1 MSLDESTSGQGTA
14 SPQIRQPSLGPIGWA
29 RWTWRNLT
37 SMRTALF
44 LLLLLSVAAVPGSI
58 FPQRTIDP
66 GRVADYLVDN
76 PSTGPWLDRFGFFSV
91 YTSPWFSAVYL
102 LLLVSLIGCIIPRSR
117 LHWHAIRS
125 RPPRAPARL
134 QRLAAH
140 TSVRYAGSPA
150 EALAAASA
158 GLRRRRYRVHAHDE
172 DSVSAETGYLR
183 ETGNLVFHLALC
195 LVIVGVAVGHLWG
208 WRGDVI
214 VPEGQTFT
222 STFRSYHTFSGGA
235 LVDPLAVPPFSM
247 RIDTFDVRFEEEV
260 GGSQFGAPRGFT
272 AYTTT
277 SEGPG
282 QATHEQVLSV
292 NEPVTL
298 GGADVFLLGNGYA
311 PVVTVRDAAGTV
323 LYRQATPF
331 LAQDNFYTS
340 VGAIKVPAAAPK
352 MLGFSGFFL
361 PTVDPSFAQGPVSE
375 FPALK
380 NPELALSVWE
390 GNLFPGGRSQSVYTL
405 NTSELTEVPKADGR
419 PLLIRLAPGQTYT
432 LPGDRGSIT
441 FDSVSRFAG
450 LSVRSDPGKGLTLF
464 AALLT
469 IAGLVTS
476 LLVRRRRVFVR
487 AALDPTA
494 VDPTG
499 ARATLVTIGA
509 LSKTADPG
517 LAAALQGLA
526 DEIAGRSSGAASGP
540 RSERT

>member
-1 MSLDESTSGQGTA
+1 MSQADEA
-14 SPQIRQPSLGPIGWA
+14 IRQPALGPLGWA

-44 LLLLLSVAAVPGSI
+44 LLLLLSIAAVPGSI

-66 GRVADYLVDN
+66 GRVADYLADN
-76 PSTGPWLDRFGFFSV
+76 PGTGPWLDRLGVFNV

-102 LLLVSLIGCIIPRSR
+102 LLLVSLIGCIVPRSR
-117 LHWHAIRS
+117 LHWHAVRS
-125 RPPRAPARL
+125 KPPRAPMRL
-134 QRLAAH
+134 ERLPAH
-140 TSVRYAGSPA
+140 TSFSYAVPPTD
-150 EALAAASA
+150 ALAAAGA
-158 GLRRRRYRVHAHDE
+158 ALRRRRYRVHAHDE
-172 DSVSAETGYLR
+172 GSVSAELGYLR

-235 LVDPLAVPPFSM
+235 LVDPLTVPPFSM
-247 RIDTFDVRFEEEV
+247 RIDRFDVRFEEQV
-260 GGSQFGAPRGFT
+260 GGAQFGAPRGFT

-277 SEGPG
+277 TEGPG
-282 QATHEQVLSV
+282 DATREQVLTV

-340 VGAIKVPAAAPK
+340 VGAIKVPAASPK

-361 PTVDPSFAQGPVSE
+361 PTVDPSFANGPVSE

-390 GNLFPGGRSQSVYTL
+390 GNLFPGGRSQSVYSL
-405 NTSELTEVPKADGR
+405 NTSELTAVPKADGS
-419 PLLIRLAPGQTYT
+419 PLLIRLAPGQTYE
-432 LPGDRGSIT
+432 LPGGRGSIT

-450 LSVRSDPGKGLTLF
+450 LSVRTDPGKGMTLI
-464 AALLT
+464 ASLLT

-487 AALDPTA
+487 AQPDPS
-494 VDPTG
+494 DPST
-499 ARATLVTIGA
+499 TLVTIGG

-517 LAAALQGLA
+517 LAAVLDGLVA
-526 DEIAGRSSGAASGP
+526 ELSGRSPGAALAAHP
-540 RSERT
+540 ERT